1 MERKNQILNE
11 VFAEMLRRRR
21 HTAGL
26 SQEELA
32 ARADVS
38 TRFVSFVETGRRQ
51 PSLSALLALSTG
63 LGITLSELTQDL
75 EDLYRLRSA
84 G

>member
-63 LGITLSELTQDL
+63 LGITMSELTQDL